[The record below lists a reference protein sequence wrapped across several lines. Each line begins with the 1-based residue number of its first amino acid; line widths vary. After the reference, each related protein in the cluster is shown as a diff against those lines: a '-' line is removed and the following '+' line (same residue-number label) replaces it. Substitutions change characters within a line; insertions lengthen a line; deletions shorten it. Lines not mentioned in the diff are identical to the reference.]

1 MPSNR
6 KQIIK
11 QAKFT
16 YSPLGKAFEKQTKTI
31 KDQSKEQ
38 IDILKTLKP
47 KQLEAIKDNNSND
60 NEEFLKYGQTFDEL
74 SNERI
79 GEIYNK
85 AKQID
90 FNNSN

>member
-1 MPSNR
+1 MPSNW
-6 KQIIK
+6 KQLIK

-16 YSPLGKAFEKQTKTI
+16 YFPLGEAFEKQTKTI

-60 NEEFLKYGQTFDEL
+60 NEEFLKYG
-74 SNERI
+74 
-79 GEIYNK
+79 
-85 AKQID
+85 
-90 FNNSN
+90 